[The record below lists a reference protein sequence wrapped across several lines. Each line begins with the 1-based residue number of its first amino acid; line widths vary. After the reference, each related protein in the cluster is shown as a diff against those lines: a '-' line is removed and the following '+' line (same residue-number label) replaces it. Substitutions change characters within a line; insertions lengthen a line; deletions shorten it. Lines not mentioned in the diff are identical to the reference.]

1 MKLLGLEPRDVY
13 IAVEFSEAQL
23 RNMQRFF
30 EKALP
35 IFIKVFGDTEEE
47 LVDEIQQISVSTE
60 KIIDRVEENTQN
72 GS

>member
-1 MKLLGLEPRDVY
+1 MKLLGLEQRDIY

-35 IFIKVFGDTEEE
+35 IFIKVYGDTEEE
-47 LVDEIQQISVSTE
+47 LVDVIQQINVSTE
-60 KIIDRVEENTQN
+60 KIIEHVEENIQN